1 LNPDSEFSSPSKLGL
16 LPNSGIIISGCGS
29 QKKENGDS
37 YNLSNTCGFDSI
49 VQLMAVAFCY
59 SSKLREQVVDFE
71 NIPGIEL
78 AIAISK
84 TNAINKKLL
93 SKRLDI

>member
-1 LNPDSEFSSPSKLGL
+1 
-16 LPNSGIIISGCGS
+16 
-29 QKKENGDS
+29 
-37 YNLSNTCGFDSI
+37 
-49 VQLMAVAFCY
+49 MAVAFCY

>member
-1 LNPDSEFSSPSKLGL
+1 
-16 LPNSGIIISGCGS
+16 
-29 QKKENGDS
+29 
-37 YNLSNTCGFDSI
+37 
-49 VQLMAVAFCY
+49 MAVAFCD

-84 TNAINKKLL
+84 TNSINKNVL
-93 SKRLDI
+93 SKRLEI